1 MINGVTQ
8 ARRIRKFTRQ
18 AIVRDAHANW
28 MLYLMVLP
36 VVAFFLIFHYLPLRG
51 LALAFVNFKP
61 KLGIFGSQFVGL
73 EHFQA
78 FFGSTYA
85 WRVIRNTVVLSLL
98 EICISLPLTIIFALM
113 LNEVGNKRFKRNIQ
127 TISYLPY
134 FISMVVTA
142 GLILDAVSSRGY
154 IGQLA
159 GLITGQPEN
168 LLGKVDAWRPIYII
182 SGLWQGIGFGSI
194 IFVAA
199 LSGVDQELYEAAVV
213 DGAGRWKQTWHITL
227 PGISSTIVILL
238 ILRIGGMLSIGYE
251 KTILLYNAQIYESAD
266 IISSFVYRKGLLD
279 AKYDYATAIGLF
291 NSVINTVLLLAA
303 NWFCRRT
310 TETSLF

>member
-1 MINGVTQ
+1 MTNDLPKT
-8 ARRIRKFTRQ
+8 RRIRKFSRQ
-18 AIVRDAHANW
+18 AILQDAHANW
-28 MLYLMVLP
+28 LLYLMVLP
-36 VVAFFLIFHYLPLRG
+36 VIAFFLVFHYLPLRG
-51 LALAFVNFKP
+51 LALAFVDFKA
-61 KLGIFGSQFVGL
+61 KLGIMGSAFVGL

-78 FFGSTYA
+78 FFNSTYA
-85 WRVIRNTVVLSLL
+85 WRVIRNTIAISLL

-113 LNEVGNKRFKRNIQ
+113 LNEVSHKIFKRNIQ

-142 GLILDAVSSRGY
+142 GLIIDAVSSRGY
-154 IGQLA
+154 IGQLI
-159 GLITGQPEN
+159 GTFTGQSEN
-168 LLGKVDAWRPIYII
+168 LLGKVNAWRPIYII

-199 LSGVDQELYEAAVV
+199 LSSVDQELYEAAVV

-227 PGISSTIVILL
+227 PGISTTIVILL
-238 ILRIGGMLSIGYE
+238 ILRIGGMLSVGYE

-266 IISSFVYRKGLLD
+266 IISSFVYRKGLMD
-279 AKYDYATAIGLF
+279 AKYDYATAVGLF

-303 NWFCRRT
+303 NWICRKT
-310 TETSLF
+310 TEISLF